1 MDNYILG
8 VLGGAG
14 LEVDGNTA
22 CGVINDM
29 FVTVDTD
36 GYRYA
41 FVNFTFH
48 TTPDTMELMRKIM
61 SNISVKDYNLRIT
74 PYGASV
80 KIKSATGGLFG
91 SQRGMGDYI
100 SDLDRTVRLV
110 PEQLAKNGIKGEG
123 YCAVCG
129 GELDANSKK
138 YVRLPD
144 MFTICYHSG
153 CEQTLLDDMAHD
165 TTKEGK
171 KALTGNYGRTAI
183 MAVLGVIMQFFF
195 SWLLMAKSPVPYWVG
210 SLVSAVAAFA
220 MAYFFGGKMDKK
232 AVLIVSII
240 AVVGAMA
247 VYPILQ
253 LIVFKGIM
261 ATPVHMLITEAATF
275 GINAALLL
283 LFYLAQRKRINEVS
297 DR

>member
-48 TTPDTMELMRKIM
+48 TTPDTMELMRKIL

-110 PEQLAKNGIKGEG
+110 PE
-123 YCAVCG
+123 
-129 GELDANSKK
+129 
-138 YVRLPD
+138 
-144 MFTICYHSG
+144 
-153 CEQTLLDDMAHD
+153 
-165 TTKEGK
+165 
-171 KALTGNYGRTAI
+171 
-183 MAVLGVIMQFFF
+183 
-195 SWLLMAKSPVPYWVG
+195 
-210 SLVSAVAAFA
+210 
-220 MAYFFGGKMDKK
+220 
-232 AVLIVSII
+232 
-240 AVVGAMA
+240 
-247 VYPILQ
+247 
-253 LIVFKGIM
+253 
-261 ATPVHMLITEAATF
+261 
-275 GINAALLL
+275 
-283 LFYLAQRKRINEVS
+283 
-297 DR
+297 